1 MEKHNGLELIQQR
14 VIYDEAAQPSTNHMK
29 FQKKKLPREEQLE
42 KKKKLEFLGE
52 EQCWA
57 DDAHKNLSPKKQD
70 PPSKHK
76 KWHAWG

>member
-1 MEKHNGLELIQQR
+1 MKELPFCLCVLTDSQMEKHNGLELMQQR

-52 EQCWA
+52 EQC
-57 DDAHKNLSPKKQD
+57 
-70 PPSKHK
+70 
-76 KWHAWG
+76 

>member
-52 EQCWA
+52 EQC
-57 DDAHKNLSPKKQD
+57 
-70 PPSKHK
+70 
-76 KWHAWG
+76 